1 MAKVKYIPIDIY
13 RITPIVFVGDF
24 KDLISFVKRKTMGAE
39 EDYADLLE
47 GIGNDSK
54 ETYTFEA
61 STYWNNK
68 TRTLILYFPE
78 FHKKPHDIDN
88 MVHELSHA
96 TFIILDNVG
105 IDIDVSNNE
114 AFAYLQGYLA
124 EQIYDEDGYEEL
136 QND

>member
-1 MAKVKYIPIDIY
+1 MAKVKYIPVDIY
-13 RITPIVFVGDF
+13 RITPTVFVGDF
-24 KDLISFVKRKTMGAE
+24 KDLVSFVKRKTMGAE

-78 FHKKPHDIDN
+78 FSKKSHDISN

-96 TFIILDNVG
+96 AFIILDNVG

-124 EQIYDEDGYEEL
+124 EQMCDEDGYEEL

>member
-1 MAKVKYIPIDIY
+1 MAKVKYISIDIY

-24 KDLISFVKRKTMGAE
+24 KDLISFVKRKTTGAE

-78 FHKKPHDIDN
+78 FSKTPHDINN

-124 EQIYDEDGYEEL
+124 EQIYDEDGYDGL
-136 QND
+136 LND

>member
-1 MAKVKYIPIDIY
+1 MAKVKYISVDIY
-13 RITPIVFVGDF
+13 RITPVVFIGDF
-24 KDLISFVKRKTMGAE
+24 KDLVSFVKRNTMGAE
-39 EDYADLLE
+39 KDYADLLE

-54 ETYTFEA
+54 ETYAFEA

-78 FHKKPHDIDN
+78 SPKKPHDINN
-88 MVHELSHA
+88 MVHELAHA
-96 TFIILDNVG
+96 TFIILDGVG

>member
-1 MAKVKYIPIDIY
+1 MAKVKYISIDIY

-24 KDLISFVKRKTMGAE
+24 KDLISFVKRKTTGAE

-47 GIGNDSK
+47 GIDNDSK
-54 ETYTFEA
+54 ETYAFEA

-78 FHKKPHDIDN
+78 LSKTPHDINN

-124 EQIYDEDGYEEL
+124 EQIYDEDGYDGL
-136 QND
+136 LND

>member
-1 MAKVKYIPIDIY
+1 MAKVKYIPVDIY
-13 RITPIVFVGDF
+13 RITPTVFVGNF
-24 KDLISFVKRKTMGAE
+24 KDLVSFVKRNTKGEE

-68 TRTLILYFPE
+68 TRTLILFFSEFP
-78 FHKKPHDIDN
+78 KKPHDIDN
-88 MVHELSHA
+88 MVHELAHA
-96 TFIILDNVG
+96 TFIILYNVG

-124 EQIYDEDGYEEL
+124 EQICNEDGYEEL